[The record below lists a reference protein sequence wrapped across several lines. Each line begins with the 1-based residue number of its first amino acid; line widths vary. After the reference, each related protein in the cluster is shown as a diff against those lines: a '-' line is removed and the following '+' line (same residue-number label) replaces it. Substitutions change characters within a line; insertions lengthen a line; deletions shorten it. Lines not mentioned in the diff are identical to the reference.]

1 MRLLAFIAC
10 ATMALVTVPWFEVLA
25 QSDGDFQGIIEGHIT
40 NGTIDGNDVGSVPLS
55 LLVFRR
61 MSQENEIFAQ
71 ADSEGRFRFEDLAVH
86 SDMRYFV
93 QAGHKGVAYRS
104 PAIQIIPGTPAFTE
118 VTVFDTTRSDAD
130 VFIDRA
136 SGVFPTIDE
145 SIGLIGVLEV
155 VTFVNQGDRTYVG
168 DLFEDTINGGAVRI
182 SLPGNALDIN
192 LGHGFGPDGFA
203 AIPGGVINKAPLLP
217 GPSEMIYGYA
227 IPYVGTTA
235 SLERRYMYTARNV
248 TVLMPNEIGDFSSQ
262 QLNYGGPVD
271 VSDKPHTLFTT
282 SDLPAG
288 HFFELKLEN
297 LPVFADLSSDGTGF
311 DTILR
316 FIIVGVMAATAAGA
330 VALGVTRHVTRE
342 AQTEP
347 DLGSIVLERT
357 DLVASL
363 ASIDLKFETG
373 RLGQEEYER
382 ERYALKRRL
391 IEISLLLEEETS
403 KAPGGADE

>member
-71 ADSEGRFRFEDLAVH
+71 ADSEGRFRFEDLEVH

-104 PAIQIIPGTPAFTE
+104 PAIQIIPETPAFTE

-136 SGVFPTIDE
+136 SVVFPTIDE

-192 LGHGFGPDGFA
+192 LGHGFGPDGCA

-217 GPSEMIYGYA
+217 GPSEMIYGA
-227 IPYVGTTA
+227 K
-235 SLERRYMYTARNV
+235 R
-248 TVLMPNEIGDFSSQ
+248 D
-262 QLNYGGPVD
+262 
-271 VSDKPHTLFTT
+271 
-282 SDLPAG
+282 
-288 HFFELKLEN
+288 
-297 LPVFADLSSDGTGF
+297 SSD
-311 DTILR
+311 
-316 FIIVGVMAATAAGA
+316 A
-330 VALGVTRHVTRE
+330 
-342 AQTEP
+342 
-347 DLGSIVLERT
+347 
-357 DLVASL
+357 
-363 ASIDLKFETG
+363 
-373 RLGQEEYER
+373 
-382 ERYALKRRL
+382 
-391 IEISLLLEEETS
+391 
-403 KAPGGADE
+403 